1 MPTGCRNTRRY
12 CPEGW
17 DETLFLRK
25 AVKFALSFATANR
38 ACRLACRSLLQC
50 RMLPFRFRK
59 HLEDRVAWGM
69 PPMEIRS
76 FAVKVSP
83 GKSIKLS
90 GPIKNPELRDL
101 YWWGREGH
109 DPETMPHFARLVRSA
124 GIFLD
129 IGCNIGVYSLM
140 AARLNPRVRVYA
152 FEPVPEILDE
162 FARNVA
168 LNKMAG
174 RITAEPLAVSDRSGR
189 AYIYVSKDSISS
201 SSLNPSFRQ
210 HQRELTV
217 ETVTVDEYLKR
228 KNIPVPDLVKI
239 DVETHEP
246 RVLEGMRGV
255 LADGRTD
262 IICEVLDGT
271 DSRAMTDLLGEF
283 GYQAYF
289 ITDMGL
295 VRQEAIAR
303 RNDIDWRSRQN
314 TPYQNYIF
322 TKRTLP
328 HIAI

>member
-1 MPTGCRNTRRY
+1 M
-12 CPEGW
+12 
-17 DETLFLRK
+17 FLRK

-50 RMLPFRFRK
+50 RMLPFGFRK
-59 HLEDRVAWGM
+59 HLEDRVAWGI

-90 GPIKNPELRDL
+90 GPIKDPELRDF
-101 YWWGREGH
+101 YWWGREAH
-109 DPETMPHFARLVRSA
+109 EPETLRLFPGMIRRAR
-124 GIFLD
+124 IFLD
-129 IGCNIGVYSLM
+129 IGCNIGIYSL
-140 AARLNPRVRVYA
+140 AAVRLNPGVRVYA

-162 FARNVA
+162 FVRNVA

-174 RITAEPLAVSDRSGR
+174 RITAEPLAVSDRCGQAS
-189 AYIYVSKDSISS
+189 IYLSREGIYS
-201 SSLNPSFRQ
+201 SSLNPSFRE
-210 HQRELTV
+210 HQRELKV

-239 DVETHEP
+239 DVETQEP
-246 RVLEGMRGV
+246 QVLEGMRGV

-262 IICEVLDGT
+262 IICEVLDAVDAG
-271 DSRAMTDLLGEF
+271 RMTELLKPY
-283 GYQAYF
+283 GYSFYF
-289 ITDMGL
+289 ITALGL

-314 TPYQNYIF
+314 TPYYNYLF